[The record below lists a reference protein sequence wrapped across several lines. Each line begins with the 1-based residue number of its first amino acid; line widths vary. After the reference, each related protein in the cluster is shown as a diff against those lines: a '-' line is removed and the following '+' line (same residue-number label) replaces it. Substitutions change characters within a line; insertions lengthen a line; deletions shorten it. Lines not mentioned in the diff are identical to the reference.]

1 MYLYIKIHFI
11 YTWWLDTEFS
21 LKSTGTIQLWYT
33 CKLTCEIGHLIKSM
47 LISSSVWP
55 LLWCIHRASPGPFD
69 HIVPPPPDIQPVID
83 RMAMYVAK
91 NGIEFE
97 IVVKSKNDPRFQF
110 LLPHH
115 VHFPYYDFKK
125 QIHMRVRCFFVFTW
139 SLKWTKF
146 LWKFYNASILWVF
159 FWPGICHLFIGGSKR
174 ERKRDEGCWKA
185 NSKTELLHQT

>member
-1 MYLYIKIHFI
+1 MCLCVLYILIFFILKLPKKKKLLPNIYITRFILFILDDWCWVQSDSLPIVYWYHPCKFTCDIHVHVN
-11 YTWWLDTEFS
+11 
-21 LKSTGTIQLWYT
+21 
-33 CKLTCEIGHLIKSM
+33 HLIKSM
-47 LISSSVWP
+47 FISSSVW
-55 LLWCIHRASPGPFD
+55 LLFWCIFRASPGPFD

-125 QIHMRVRCFFVFTW
+125 QIHMRVRW
-139 SLKWTKF
+139 F
-146 LWKFYNASILWVF
+146 LY
-159 FWPGICHLFIGGSKR
+159 
-174 ERKRDEGCWKA
+174 
-185 NSKTELLHQT
+185 LHVL

>member
-1 MYLYIKIHFI
+1 
-11 YTWWLDTEFS
+11 
-21 LKSTGTIQLWYT
+21 
-33 CKLTCEIGHLIKSM
+33 M

-55 LLWCIHRASPGPFD
+55 LLWCIYRASPGPFD
-69 HIVPPPPDIQPVID
+69 HIIPPPPDIQPVID

-125 QIHMRVRCFFVFTW
+125 QIHMRVRCFFVFTYT
-139 SLKWTKF
+139 LKWTKDFYQNFSMHQF
-146 LWKFYNASILWVF
+146 LVWVF
-159 FWPGICHLFIGGSKR
+159 FWPGICHFFIGGSKR
-174 ERKRDEGCWKA
+174 KRKRNERCRKA